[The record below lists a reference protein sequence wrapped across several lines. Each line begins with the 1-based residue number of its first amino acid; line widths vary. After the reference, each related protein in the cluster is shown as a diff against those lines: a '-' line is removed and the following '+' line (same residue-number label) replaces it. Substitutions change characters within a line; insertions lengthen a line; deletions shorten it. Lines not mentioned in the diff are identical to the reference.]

1 MPQDEESAWRRHL
14 RQLVAAGFLVTS
26 VGSGVWLVEAPPA
39 EDDVLRISAFNV
51 QVFGKT
57 KASKPDVME
66 VLARTAR
73 RFDVLAVQEIRNADR
88 VVADRFL
95 ERINEEGEPR
105 YAMVEGPRVGRTSAK
120 EQIALYYDSTRV
132 EVVEALTY
140 PDSADRFEREPLV
153 ATLRADSLDLTLVA
167 IHVKPDSAPQE
178 LEALEEVTD
187 WLGETRPGERD
198 IVVLGDLNA
207 DCDYLDEDGDDVPL
221 RGDRWKWAIRDA
233 WDTTTRSTDCTYDRI
248 VLAEELA
255 ASEYVPESAH
265 VFRFDSV
272 FGLESREFVQSVS
285 DHYPVAAGFRTSL
298 VDDDP

>member
-39 EDDVLRISAFNV
+39 GDDVLRISAFNV
-51 QVFGKT
+51 QVFGET
-57 KASKPDVME
+57 KAGKPDVME

-73 RFDVLAVQEIRNADR
+73 RFDVVAVQEIRNADE

-95 ERINEEGEPR
+95 ARINEEGEPR

-132 EVVEALTY
+132 EVLEAFTW
-140 PDSADRFEREPLV
+140 PDSADRFEREPLIV
-153 ATLRADSLDLTLVA
+153 TVRADSFDATLVA

-187 WLGETRPGERD
+187 WLLETRPGERD
-198 IVVLGDLNA
+198 VIVLGDLNA
-207 DCDYLDEDGDDVPL
+207 DCDYLDEDGEDVPL
-221 RGDRWKWAIRDA
+221 RDEAWVWAIRDA
-233 WDTTTRSTDCTYDRI
+233 WDTTTGDTDCTYDRI
-248 VLAEELA
+248 VFPEEVA
-255 ASEYVPESAH
+255 ASEYVPESAG
-265 VFRFDSV
+265 VFRFDSI

-285 DHYPVAAGFRTSL
+285 DHYPVVAGFRTRL
-298 VDDDP
+298 PDDDP